1 MTTFRC
7 LPSLI
12 FPLVL
17 LLPGTARSQSTPTT
31 PTMAPSH
38 GIAPDRVEI
47 PNTQSLV
54 LHSALADRDYVLHVN
69 LPANY
74 EAAGDKRYP
83 VVYLLDGQWD
93 FPLLYAIYGEQYFDG
108 FIPAFITVAITWGGA
123 NPDYDKLR
131 ARDFTPSSPD
141 GSANWGNAPRF
152 LSFIRRELVPFMDG
166 KYRTLKDERT
176 LIGSSLG
183 GLFTL
188 YALFTGPDLF
198 NHYVLTS
205 PALQWDNSVL
215 DSFEK
220 EFAEKGSE
228 RPVRVFMAVGAL
240 EPNAQAFLQY
250 VGHLAKAQ
258 YHGLQVE
265 SRILDNIGHSGTKA
279 EGYSRGLQSVFA
291 RPAIRLSP
299 SALTSFAGSY
309 SAGNETLIIRRD
321 KDHIDL
327 TRNGGPSIPLT
338 AETENDFYVRGVFIN
353 LHFKKDDQGHV
364 EGVQFTG
371 YNRQQYM
378 QRQQPVST
386 PAPSHAGTSLSVP
399 GHRLILPFSST
410 FSVDTLSDTLT
421 GRVVHWADLEAKQ
434 DSSRDRREIVD
445 GRTHDLASL
454 EIHASTLDP
463 GKAPHPPHS
472 HAEMEELVI
481 VKEGRL
487 HSTINGK
494 TNILGPGSIA
504 VALPGD
510 MHGFENA
517 ASSRTTYYVLKFQSA
532 APINSAR
539 GRAGGGSFTVNWDT
553 LTVQQ
558 TGKGEKRQLFER
570 GTTLFSKFEM
580 HATTLNAGE
589 VSHAP
594 HVHRQEEI
602 ILLRQGHVTM
612 QIGDKFFP
620 AAAGDLVFLPS
631 GVLHALKNTGEGP
644 CQYFALQWQ

>member
-1 MTTFRC
+1 MTRFRC
-7 LPSLI
+7 LPSLM
-12 FPLVL
+12 FLLVL
-17 LLPGTARSQSTPTT
+17 LLPGTARSQSMPATAQPNA
-31 PTMAPSH
+31 MAPH
-38 GIAPDRVEI
+38 PVEI
-47 PNTQSLV
+47 PNTEALE
-54 LHSALADRDYVLHVN
+54 LHSVLADRDYVLHVN

-74 EAAGDKRYP
+74 SGGDKRYP

-93 FPLLYAIYGEQYFDG
+93 FPLLSAIYGEQYFDG
-108 FIPAFITVAITWGGA
+108 FIPAFITVGITWGGA
-123 NPDYDKLR
+123 NPDYDRLR

-152 LSFIRRELVPFMDG
+152 LSFIRRELVPFIDA
-166 KYRTLKDERT
+166 KYRTVKDERT

-220 EFAEKGSE
+220 EFAVHGSE

-250 VGHLAKAQ
+250 VERLATAQ

-265 SRILDNIGHSGTKA
+265 SRVLDNIGHSGTKA

-291 RPAIRLSP
+291 RPAIRLSS
-299 SALTSFAGSY
+299 SALTPLAGSY
-309 SAGNETLIIRRD
+309 GAGNETLVIKRD
-321 KDHIDL
+321 KDHLDL
-327 TRNGGPSIPLT
+327 IRNGGPSLPLT
-338 AETENDFYVRGVFIN
+338 AETDNDFYVRGAFIN
-353 LHFKKDDQGHV
+353 LHFKKDDKGHV
-364 EGVQFTG
+364 EGVQVTG
-371 YNRQQYM
+371 YNSQRYM
-378 QRQQPVST
+378 QRQQPLSS
-386 PAPSHAGTSLSVP
+386 PAPSHGGTSSSVLR
-399 GHRLILPFSST
+399 HRLILPLSLSFPA
-410 FSVDTLSDTLT
+410 DTLSDTLT
-421 GRVVHWADLEAKQ
+421 GRVVHWADLRAKQ
-434 DSSRDRREIVD
+434 DSSRDRREILD

-463 GKAPHPPHS
+463 GKAPHPPHE
-472 HAEMEELVI
+472 HADIEELVI

-487 HSTINGK
+487 RSAIGGK
-494 TNILGPGSIA
+494 RKILGPGSIA
-504 VALPGD
+504 MALPGD

-517 ASSRTTYYVLKFQSA
+517 AASRTTYYVLKFRTA
-532 APINSAR
+532 APIDRAR
-539 GRAGGGSFTVNWDT
+539 GRSAGGSFTVNWDT
-553 LTVQQ
+553 LTVQP
-558 TGKGEKRQLFER
+558 TGKGEKRQLFDR
-570 GTTLFSKFEM
+570 QTALFGKFEM

-602 ILLRQGHVTM
+602 ILLRKGNVTM
-612 QIGDKFFP
+612 QIGDKFYP

-631 GVLHALKNTGEGP
+631 GVPHALKNTGVGP